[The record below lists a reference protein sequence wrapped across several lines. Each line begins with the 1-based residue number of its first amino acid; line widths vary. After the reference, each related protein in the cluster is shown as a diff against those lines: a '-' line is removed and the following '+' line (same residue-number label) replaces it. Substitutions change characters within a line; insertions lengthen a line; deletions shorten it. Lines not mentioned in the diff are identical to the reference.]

1 MWSSLCSSNLK
12 ISLES
17 TTTIDMEDMDTE
29 ESAPDPHV
37 ALRKQLD
44 VLVKD
49 SQVLHSLQFL
59 TLSA

>member
-1 MWSSLCSSNLK
+1 
-12 ISLES
+12 
-17 TTTIDMEDMDTE
+17 MEDMDTE

>member
-1 MWSSLCSSNLK
+1 
-12 ISLES
+12 
-17 TTTIDMEDMDTE
+17 MEDMDTE

-49 SQVLHSLQFL
+49 SQVLHSSIFNTVCLKVFF
-59 TLSA
+59 